1 VDNSTHLVDDSA
13 PVARQYSYEL
23 HEGEETLATGWL
35 TSDDDV
41 QPGDELVVA
50 GLIAR
55 VAGIRWTNDAFRLLL
70 EARCGSA

>member
-1 VDNSTHLVDDSA
+1 VDYSP

-23 HEGEETLATGWL
+23 HEGDVVLATGWL

-41 QPGDELVVA
+41 QAGDELVVA

-55 VAGIRWTNDAFRLLL
+55 VAEIRWTNDAFRLLL
-70 EARCGSA
+70 EARCSSA